1 MISEN
6 DTIQTNSMK
15 AWLLAARPKTL
26 SAAAVPVIIGFALA
40 LKTVGWREFQ
50 VVPALL
56 CLLFAWLMQIDSNLI
71 NDYFDF
77 VRGNDDRETRL
88 GPKRACAEGW
98 ITLPAMRWALAITS
112 VSACVVGLPLIAYGG
127 WNLVGV
133 GALCVVFAFLYTTF
147 FASKGLGDV
156 LVVVFFGLVPVYFTW
171 FVIVPAGHQAFNLSV
186 LCIAIACGMVI
197 DTLLLVN
204 NYRDRDNDKACGKI
218 TLAVRLGER
227 ATPLVYRYMPY
238 CAELWIFQTLILGED
253 APLWKVVAFVAL
265 AAVYLIMHD
274 TTARKMVAIGK
285 GRELNAVLGMTA
297 RNLFVFGLVTAA
309 QILFV
314 GQIL

>member
-1 MISEN
+1 MDDLVNISIGN
-6 DTIQTNSMK
+6 AGVI
-15 AWLLAARPKTL
+15 
-26 SAAAVPVIIGFALA
+26 AVMGYL
-40 LKTVGWREFQ
+40 
-50 VVPALL
+50 
-56 CLLFAWLMQIDSNLI
+56 
-71 NDYFDF
+71 
-77 VRGNDDRETRL
+77 
-88 GPKRACAEGW
+88 
-98 ITLPAMRWALAITS
+98 
-112 VSACVVGLPLIAYGG
+112 
-127 WNLVGV
+127 
-133 GALCVVFAFLYTTF
+133 
-147 FASKGLGDV
+147 
-156 LVVVFFGLVPVYFTW
+156 VVFFGLVPVYFTW

-227 ATPLVYRYMPY
+227 TTALVYRYMPY

-309 QILFV
+309 QILLV